1 MQRALAL
8 AAYFA
13 VAGTLRAQCPD
24 GSPPLGPAGI
34 CSRPPVSGVAVL
46 YFENVSRDTNYAY
59 LAAGLTESLIDRL
72 AQAGVQVA
80 SRFQVRRIGTNN
92 DPASLTNALGVAH
105 VLTGTV
111 RPVGTALRVTV
122 ELARLPSGARI
133 WGRQFDRQASD
144 LLGIEA
150 DIATSVADSVAG
162 RLEPRLRR
170 LASKSA
176 TTNPKAYDHYQ
187 RGRFLFGQR
196 TSPAVLRAIQELE
209 MATRLDPRSAT
220 LRAQLS
226 LAHVACHNYCLL
238 PDSTRRGMLLRAL
251 STADSALRR
260 DSSSAAAWTSK
271 ATAVN
276 IAAANEVVDPPLTPS
291 LAARFS
297 LRAITLDSTYAE
309 AWHAYGDCLLSLDDP
324 EGAGKAFAR
333 ALALEPGSGEYLH
346 HLGRVAVMRHAFAEA
361 LAFFDS
367 VKASEPGYNPPEIAH
382 WQIRMLIQLGDT
394 RRAREILSTTLF
406 VRTPLDAQLL
416 FAEGDTAA
424 ARVLMEQLSPSSLAA
439 ARAYATMGD
448 HSRALAILANIRFPR
463 VLKRIELRW
472 PEYDRLRD
480 DPVFQRLW
488 KESEPGP
495 EKAVLKVERARAP
508 WPAAVGAGPLR

>member
-1 MQRALAL
+1 MLRALAL
-8 AAYFA
+8 TAYFA
-13 VAGTLRAQCPD
+13 VSGTLRAQCPD
-24 GSPPLGPAGI
+24 GSPPSAGI

-72 AQAGVQVA
+72 AQAGIHVA
-80 SRFQVRRIGTNN
+80 SRFQVRRIGTTSK
-92 DPASLTNALGVAH
+92 PASLTKALGVNH

-133 WGRQFDRQASD
+133 WGRQFDRQTSD
-144 LLGIEA
+144 LLSIEA

-170 LASKSA
+170 LASKSP
-176 TTNPKAYDHYQ
+176 TTNPRAYDHYQ

-196 TSPAVLRAIQELE
+196 TSPAVLRAVQELE
-209 MATRLDPRSAT
+209 TATQLDPRSAT

-226 LAHVACHNYCLL
+226 LAYVACHNYCLL
-238 PDSTRRGMLLRAL
+238 PDSTRRSMLLRAL
-251 STADSALRR
+251 ATADSALRR

-276 IAAANEVVDPPLTPS
+276 IAAVNGVIGPPLTPS

-309 AWHAYGDCLLSLDDP
+309 AWHSYGDCLLSLDDTD
-324 EGAGKAFAR
+324 GAGKAFAR

-346 HLGRVAVMRHAFAEA
+346 HLGRVSVMRHAFAEA
-361 LAFFDS
+361 LVLFDS
-367 VKASEPGYNPPEIAH
+367 VNASEPGYNPPEIAQ
-382 WQIRMLIQLGDT
+382 WQIRMLIQLGNT
-394 RRAREILSTTLF
+394 RRAREILSTTLLA
-406 VRTPLDAQLL
+406 RTPLDAQLL
-416 FAEGDTAA
+416 FAEGDTAG
-424 ARVLMEQLSPSSLAA
+424 ARVLMDQLSVSSFGA

-448 HSRALAILANIRFPR
+448 HTRALAILSTGRVPR
-463 VLKRIELRW
+463 ALKRIELRW

-480 DPVFQRLW
+480 DPAFQRLW

-495 EKAVLKVERARAP
+495 EKPALKTGTAK
-508 WPAAVGAGPLR
+508 

>member
-1 MQRALAL
+1 MQRVLAL

-13 VAGTLRAQCPD
+13 ISGTLRAQCPD
-24 GSPPLGPAGI
+24 GSPPIAAGI
-34 CSRPPVSGVAVL
+34 CSRPPLSGVAVL

-72 AQAGVQVA
+72 AQAGVHVA
-80 SRFQVRRIGTNN
+80 SRFQVRRLGTTS

-133 WGRQFDRQASD
+133 WGRQYDREASD
-144 LLGIEA
+144 LLSIEA

-162 RLEPRLRR
+162 RLKPRLTR
-170 LASKSA
+170 LASKSVTA
-176 TTNPKAYDHYQ
+176 NPKAYDHYQ
-187 RGRFLFGQR
+187 HGRFLFGQR

-209 MATRLDPRSAT
+209 TATRLDPRSAT

-226 LAHVACHNYCLL
+226 LAYVACHNYCLL
-238 PDSTRRGMLLRAL
+238 PDSTRRSMLFRAL
-251 STADSALRR
+251 ATADSALRR

-276 IAAANEVVDPPLTPS
+276 IAAVNGVIDPPLTPS

-346 HLGRVAVMRHAFAEA
+346 HLGRVAVMRRAFAEA

-367 VKASEPGYNPPEIAH
+367 AKASEPGYSPPEIAH
-382 WQIRMLIQLGDT
+382 WQIRMLIQLGNM
-394 RRAREILSTTLF
+394 RHAREILSTTSF
-406 VRTPLDAQLL
+406 ARTSLDAQLL
-416 FAEGDTAA
+416 FAEGDTAG
-424 ARVLMEQLSPSSLAA
+424 ARLLMAQLSANSLAA
-439 ARAYATMGD
+439 ARAYAMVGD
-448 HSRALAILANIRFPR
+448 HARALAILANVPFPR
-463 VLKRIELRW
+463 ALKRIELRG
-472 PEYDRLRD
+472 PEYDQLRD
-480 DPVFQRLW
+480 DAAFQRLW
-488 KESEPGP
+488 KESEPRP
-495 EKAVLKVERARAP
+495 EKPMFK
-508 WPAAVGAGPLR
+508 AGTTKRPSNEEL